1 VTLMSSFLIACNR
14 ARGRVAAALRQVIGA
29 PDYERY
35 VAHVRYCHPAAEP
48 VGRDDFY
55 RARLEERYNRPGAK
69 CC

>member
-1 VTLMSSFLIACNR
+1 VPSFQDRVTQIA
-14 ARGRVAAALRQVIGA
+14 AVLRRVIGA

-35 VAHVRYCHPAAEP
+35 VAHVRARHPGLEPLGAAE
-48 VGRDDFY
+48 FY